1 MSGIVERIKK
11 NKRLYEVLVR
21 VAKSYE
27 YFKNHMVAKVVWKVC
42 SHLPVQED
50 KVYFSNFNGR
60 GFADNQKYIA
70 LEILK
75 RKQAGSLKRDY
86 KLFWVLQNPKEQK
99 LPKGI
104 QPVKIGTIKEIYHM
118 ATAKYWINNVRINQY
133 FIKRKNQCYIQ
144 TWHAGL
150 GFKRIEKDVEE
161 SLSPEYIRMAK
172 IDSAAIDLIVSNGPF
187 MTNHFKRIFWYD
199 GEFLE
204 KGHPRNDL
212 FFQYGEKEKARIYK
226 RLGIPL
232 ERKTVLYAPTFR
244 SDYGLS
250 AYDCDY
256 DRLLKALKKRFGGE
270 WSLLVRLHPNLFD
283 KFDDLNLK
291 GEDILNVSSYS
302 DMQELLFAADVMVT
316 DFTSAMFEF
325 AIMDKPCFIYASDLE
340 VYMKERGLIT
350 LDEVP
355 FPKTDSNEGLEEMI
369 LSYEEESYRNKVHDF
384 MKDKCCD
391 KGIGAASVVDW
402 MEEQV
407 WI

>member
-1 MSGIVERIKK
+1 MSGIVESIKEHEK
-11 NKRLYEVLVR
+11 IYHTLVS

-27 YFKNHMVAKVVWKVC
+27 HFKNKTLSKVIWKIC
-42 SHLPVQED
+42 SHFPIQEE

-70 LEILK
+70 QEILR
-75 RKQAGSLKRDY
+75 RKENGSLKKDY

-118 ATAKYWINNVRINQY
+118 ATSKYWINNVRMNQY
-133 FIKRKNQCYIQ
+133 FIKRNNQYYIQ

-150 GFKRIEKDVEE
+150 GFKRIEKDIEE

-172 IDSAAIDLIVSNGPF
+172 IDSSAIDLIVSNGPF

-212 FFQYGEKEKARIYK
+212 FFSYGEKEKANIYE
-226 RLGIPL
+226 RLGISQ
-232 ERKTVLYAPTFR
+232 EKKTVLYAPTFR
-244 SDYGLS
+244 ADYGLS

-256 DRLLKALKKRFGGE
+256 DRLLNALKKRFQGE
-270 WSLLVRLHPNLFD
+270 WVLLVRLHPNLFD
-283 KFDDLNLK
+283 KFNDLNLK
-291 GEDILNVSSYS
+291 GENIRNVSSYP
-302 DMQELLFAADVMVT
+302 DMQELLFASDVMVT

-325 AIMDKPCFIYASDLE
+325 AIMDKPCFLYASDLE

-369 LSYEEESYRNKVHDF
+369 LSYQEEPYLKRVHEF
-384 MKDKCCD
+384 MENKCCD
-391 KGIGAASVVDW
+391 QGIGAASVVDW
-402 MEEQV
+402 MEKKD
-407 WI
+407 